1 VHRVSKRDFKQL
13 PLRVHETLAGVPLH
27 DVWAI
32 DLAHWSCRITLDQF
46 LKKAPLRSIAVG
58 PAASFL
64 LQLRVTVGKVLGWDQ
79 RSDRVSAPT
88 FSSRMTADDISSSL
102 MTPGAPEGRFR
113 VVYSFPNEHLVEL
126 ANRTVHGALV
136 IALVEGEDLYRLYL
150 GVYVESVSWFTPL
163 YMATIWPFRRWI
175 VYPSILRSIRDTWN
189 QSFGFGRKPAR
200 ALWS

>member
-1 VHRVSKRDFKQL
+1 
-13 PLRVHETLAGVPLH
+13 LH

-32 DLAHWSCRITLDQF
+32 DLAHWSFSITLDQF

-58 PAASFL
+58 PATRFL
-64 LQLRVTVGKVLGWDQ
+64 LQLRVTIGKVLGWDQ
-79 RSDRVSAPT
+79 RSDRVSLPT
-88 FSSRMTADDISSSL
+88 FSSRMTAGDVSCSL
-102 MTPGAPEGRFR
+102 MKPGTPEGRFR

-126 ANRTVHGALV
+126 ANRTVHGAVV
-136 IALVEGEDLYRLYL
+136 IALVEGKDLYRLYL

-189 QSFGFGRKPAR
+189 QSFGFGGKPAR
-200 ALWS
+200 VLRS